1 MNFSKNVGK
10 WDKKVRIVL
19 AVVFGLVA
27 FYWVSG
33 AFAVLFWALAAVMLI
48 TAITGFCGLYKL
60 IGVSTFVLEEKCPAV
75 PIRIAFVVFVLALL
89 TVGGYY
95 SNFFTKKF
103 YLEDFNRM
111 NNFYKQ
117 TLFFTG
123 QEKRADAVENYQKL
137 IFAYTPFAA
146 KYEAYH
152 PYALHGDKQLNDD
165 LKRAGQIIVSVNEKV
180 NNGDLKSAHTDLEQ
194 VRPIFQEIF
203 KRNGFSM
210 LAVTLVDF
218 HDAMEKMLDRANAKD
233 GAGVISTYVEVNDK
247 LSAVEAE
254 ANDAEIKQIRG
265 KLEALK
271 ALAISGTVEAL
282 PAKAS
287 ELKSAFVKVY
297 LVRG

>member
-60 IGVSTFVLEEKCPAV
+60 IGVSTFVPEEKCPAV
-75 PIRIAFVVFVLALL
+75 PVRIAFVVFVLALL

-123 QEKRADAVENYQKL
+123 QEKRAEAVENYQKL
-137 IFAYTPFAA
+137 IMAYAPFSA
-146 KYEAYH
+146 KYQSYH
-152 PYALHGDKQLNDD
+152 PYALRGDGQLNSD
-165 LKRAGQIIVSVNEKV
+165 LIRVGQIIASVNDKV
-180 NNGDLKSAHTDLEQ
+180 NTGDLKAAHTDLEQ
-194 VRPIFQEIF
+194 VRPVFQEIF
-203 KRNGFSM
+203 KRNNFSM

-218 HDAMEKMLDRANAKD
+218 HDAMEKILTPATEKNIEGTLAVY
-233 GAGVISTYVEVNDK
+233 GEVSEK
-247 LSAVEAE
+247 LKAVEAE
-254 ANDAEIKQIRG
+254 ANDTEIQSIRLRLDELYLLAQKG
-265 KLEALK
+265 EAAKLPEK
-271 ALAISGTVEAL
+271 GN
-282 PAKAS
+282 